1 MALTNKL
8 SAIGDAI
15 REKTGKTELLTLDQM
30 PVEIKAIETG
40 GGDIEIEPIVLSGDC
55 QYVGSGSLL
64 QEVLNRNISITTNNI
79 TQISYMFY
87 NTTVEEIPFEI
98 NCQSNLSSGTSLSQ
112 MFQGAKSLRQIPKI
126 NYANPSGFYYTFHSC
141 QSLQEIPEDIYEN
154 WSWKYLENATST
166 YIQCHYGFYGC
177 YSLRELPISLL
188 KHFNFNVYSSYSLYN
203 YCCHYCYA
211 LNEIKDFPVL
221 NKSTWS
227 SNSFAGTFQYCSRL
241 KDLIFEV
248 QEDNIPYTANWK
260 NQTIDLS
267 YYVGYVN
274 YTNNITR
281 YNSGLTTATQI
292 TDDAT
297 YQALKDNPDS
307 WTIDINYSRYNHN
320 SAVATINSL
329 PDCSAYGT
337 NTIKF
342 KGASGALTD
351 GGAINTLTEE
361 EIAVA
366 TAKGWTVSLV

>member
-1 MALTNKL
+1 MALINKL

-40 GGDIEIEPIVLSGDC
+40 GGDVEPIVLTGDC
-55 QYVGSGSLL
+55 KYVGSGSLL
-64 QEVLNRNISITTNNI
+64 QEVLNRDISITTNDI

-98 NCQSNLSSGTSLSQ
+98 NCKSNLSSGTSLSQ
-112 MFQGAKSLRQIPKI
+112 MFQGATYLRQVPKI
-126 NYANPSGFYYTFHSC
+126 NYANPSSFYYTFHSC

-154 WSWKYLENATST
+154 WSWKYLENTTST

-188 KHFNFNVYSSYSLYN
+188 KHFNFNVYNSYSLYY

-211 LNEIKDFPVL
+211 LNEIKNFPVL

-227 SNSFAGTFQYCSRL
+227 SNGFAGTFLYCSRL

-248 QEDNIPYTANWK
+248 QEDNTPYTANWK

-267 YYVGYVN
+267 SYVGYAR
-274 YTNNITR
+274 YTNDITR